1 MRKGDRADVQSMNL
15 RSEVTTGVILSTTC
29 MEIFLRT
36 MILGESIRSRAVQT
50 LVEAVLE
57 ISESSI
63 AQGAYAG

>member
-1 MRKGDRADVQSMNL
+1 M
-15 RSEVTTGVILSTTC
+15 GVILSTTC

-50 LVEAVLE
+50 LVETVLD

>member
-1 MRKGDRADVQSMNL
+1 MNL
-15 RSEVTTGVILSTTC
+15 RSEVTTGVILNTTC

-36 MILGESIRSRAVQT
+36 MILGESIRSRTVQT
-50 LVEAVLE
+50 LVEAVLD

>member
-1 MRKGDRADVQSMNL
+1 MNL

-29 MEIFLRT
+29 MEVFLRT
-36 MILGESIRSRAVQT
+36 MILGDSIRSRTVQT
-50 LVEAVLE
+50 LVEAVLD